1 MENYPMKLFST
12 LSFLTFSMSLFAQSP
27 MIVSYQ
33 INLDSVKT
41 IEKTAIQ
48 PLFDAF
54 PKYIKRKKELKNYMF
69 YGDPIWPTTLSDV
82 AISKQKLADFKG
94 FSFGQGI
101 YLASDNT
108 EKITSDGNDIFRNG
122 DLILENGSELSRID
136 TIQME
141 NIFTGEFIE
150 KYDTINIDYKR
161 DSKVIGFSEH
171 WETKD
176 GEFNKNVVMLSAGL
190 HVPFH
195 SRVKY
200 LTYYNFKTTP
210 EKSAEYEKM
219 ANELEY
225 DVVFENKKENT
236 KAEHPASTYQAAT
249 KDELVYSIFDQ
260 IFQSELSIENAVGKK
275 IDTEEF
281 MASFKLTD
289 TVYVENIFTG
299 EFEIKVVTSQ
309 YQLSDIVGFRFTEE
323 WQILK
328 TGLGVEKKVK
338 KIQLLILNRNDKGD
352 VLGYKTVNDYYIIF
366 DAN

>member
-12 LSFLTFSMSLFAQSP
+12 LSFLTFSMSLLAQSP

-141 NIFTGEFIE
+141 NIFTGEF
-150 KYDTINIDYKR
+150 IDYKR

-338 KIQLLILNRNDKGD
+338 KIQLLILNRND
-352 VLGYKTVNDYYIIF
+352 YYIIF